1 MKVLLDHVKAAI
13 NGCRQEKVGLTN
25 RGKSLVGPMYPLVAQ
40 QLQWQGQGHA
50 TNATG
55 GRGHGSGGGGKGE
68 LRPPCSPFGSGGR
81 NGYHHRAYRGKHG
94 PGGTNSNRDGRSGN
108 GLKENAPP
116 AESGRSGRP
125 GCQVQRKRKVVCL
138 RTVERGLWP
147 RPVLATCGQGRPE
160 SPDLLICFIIFR
172 ASPLG
177 RVALTCPWAHRGQA
191 PASSSF
197 GCALCVENWGMDFPP
212 EI

>member
-1 MKVLLDHVKAAI
+1 MKVLLDHMKAAI

-25 RGKSLVGPMYPLVAQ
+25 RGKSLVGPIYPLVAQ
-40 QLQWQGQGHA
+40 QLPWQGQGHA
-50 TNATG
+50 TNASG
-55 GRGHGSGGGGKGE
+55 GRGHGSGGGSKGGG

-81 NGYHHRAYRGKHG
+81 NHRAHG
-94 PGGTNSNRDGRSGN
+94 
-108 GLKENAPP
+108 
-116 AESGRSGRP
+116 
-125 GCQVQRKRKVVCL
+125 
-138 RTVERGLWP
+138 
-147 RPVLATCGQGRPE
+147 LATCGQGRPE